1 MPKYAGNERFK
12 GTLFSCCQIFSNFK
26 NRLNSG
32 KVMKGNVFD
41 FGERNL
47 LPFWCA
53 DWGADWSASFVTTTM
68 SHDKGA
74 ITKCGY
80 L

>member
-1 MPKYAGNERFK
+1 MKIL
-12 GTLFSCCQIFSNFK
+12 TISIQIFSNFK
-26 NRLNSG
+26 NRLNSE
-32 KVMKGNVFD
+32 KVIKGNVFD

-47 LPFWCA
+47 LSFWCA
-53 DWGADWSASFVTTTM
+53 DWGADWSASFVTATM

-74 ITKCGY
+74 ITKCDY